1 MKILIFLH
9 GTVIM
14 HKNGLGKTREQRVQQ
29 VINNDPSLYDFISYI
44 PIGTSDRK
52 LGIWKK
58 QGAEIIYLS
67 SNKNLED
74 IKKDMFILKKYGFPK
89 EQILFREGNL
99 SYKDIAENIIPD
111 ILIEDDCESIGG
123 RIQMVYPNISYSVK
137 NKIKSIIVK
146 EFSGID
152 NLPSDINELRYL

>member
-1 MKILIFLH
+1 
-9 GTVIM
+9 M
-14 HKNGLGKTREQRVQQ
+14 HKNALGKTREQSVQQ
-29 VINNDPSLYDFISYI
+29 VINNDSSIYDFMSYG
-44 PIGTSDRK
+44 PIGNSNRK

-74 IKKDMFILKKYGFPK
+74 IKKDMFVLKKYGFPK

-99 SYKDIAENIIPD
+99 SYKDIVENIIPD

-123 RIQMVYPNISYSVK
+123 EIQMIYPNLSYSVK
-137 NKIKSIIVK
+137 NKIKSITIK
-146 EFSGID
+146 EFSGVD
-152 NLPSDINELRYL
+152 HLPSDINELMYL

>member
-9 GTVIM
+9 GTAIM
-14 HKNGLGKTREQRVQQ
+14 HRKAIGKTREERVQQ
-29 VINNDPSLYDFISYI
+29 VIDNDPSIYDFMSYV
-44 PIGTSDRK
+44 PVGSSNEK
-52 LGIWKK
+52 LDVWMR

-67 SNKNLED
+67 SNKNLND
-74 IKKDMFILKKYGFPK
+74 IKNDSFVLKKYGFPK
-89 EQILFREGNL
+89 GDILYRSGNL

-123 RIQMVYPNISYSVK
+123 KIEMVYPNLSGSVK
-137 NKIKSIIVK
+137 AKIKAIVVK

-152 NLPSDINELRYL
+152 HLPDDINKLISF

>member
-1 MKILIFLH
+1 MQILIFLH
-9 GTVIM
+9 GTVVM
-14 HKNGLGKTREQRVQQ
+14 HKNALGNTREQRVQQ
-29 VINNDPSLYDFISYI
+29 AINNDPSLYDFISYI
-44 PIGTSDRK
+44 PIGNSDRK

-74 IKKDMFILKKYGFPK
+74 IKKDMFVLKKYGFPK

-152 NLPSDINELRYL
+152 NLPSDINELMYL